1 MTFRGDLFME
11 KQLPPEL
18 FKVSRVLVQRCLE
31 ALHIPIIA
39 DDISLPYSTEII
51 INDKKVLKIY
61 VEISLEHI
69 SPLHLS
75 DLHNYQFFVYFY
87 PDENKAS
94 LSLFKKSSIEQSY
107 SGIFYTTYDFSSTV
121 F

>member
-1 MTFRGDLFME
+1 MSIDIS
-11 KQLPPEL
+11 PEL
-18 FKVSRVLVQRCLE
+18 FKVSRILVQRCLE

-39 DDISLPYSTEII
+39 DDISLPYNTEVI
-51 INDKKVLKIY
+51 INGKNAIKIY

-69 SPLHLS
+69 SALHISELQ
-75 DLHNYQFFVYFY
+75 NYQFFIYYY

-94 LSLFKKSSIEQSY
+94 LSLFKKSSIEKSY